1 MTAMT
6 TMNAVVVTCA
16 SVGFTSHVSV
26 HHVHHV
32 HHESHARC
40 SPLGALDRVHLC
52 LALNILNL
60 ANELISEFCELV
72 HKDLQKGLW

>member
-26 HHVHHV
+26 HHVHHES
-32 HHESHARC
+32 HESHARC
-40 SPLGALDRVHLC
+40 SPLGALDRVHL
-52 LALNILNL
+52 A
-60 ANELISEFCELV
+60 
-72 HKDLQKGLW
+72 WP